1 MEQGLR
7 SVILFGVPTKKAKD
21 ECATLA
27 DDEEG
32 PVIQG
37 IKKLRLLFPSLYI
50 AADVCLCEYTSH
62 GHCGI
67 LNKDGSIDNQKSIAR
82 IAGVAVAYAK
92 AGAHCVAPS
101 DMMDNRIRAIREGLL
116 RENLAN
122 QTTIMSYSAKF
133 ASSMYG
139 PFRYVMPESKIKL
152 ILQ

>member
-50 AADVCLCEYTSH
+50 AADVCLS
-62 GHCGI
+62 
-67 LNKDGSIDNQKSIAR
+67 
-82 IAGVAVAYAK
+82 
-92 AGAHCVAPS
+92 
-101 DMMDNRIRAIREGLL
+101 
-116 RENLAN
+116 
-122 QTTIMSYSAKF
+122 
-133 ASSMYG
+133 
-139 PFRYVMPESKIKL
+139 L
-152 ILQ
+152 IHI